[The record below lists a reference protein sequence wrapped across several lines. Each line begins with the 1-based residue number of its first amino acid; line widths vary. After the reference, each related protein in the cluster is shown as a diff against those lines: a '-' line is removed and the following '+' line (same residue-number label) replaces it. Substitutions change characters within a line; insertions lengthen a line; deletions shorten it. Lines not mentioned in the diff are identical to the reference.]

1 MKNKLFYGLFVVYAI
16 MVVFILYVNGVFAG
30 NVASLSNLLINGI
43 FLAVIGVMFVISAAA
58 FLQLNRL
65 TDDLQRVSGV
75 LQTEY
80 KEAGNKNIWASLQ
93 DKKDVFEEENLRT
106 AFAKYRMRV
115 RSSRVGKRYA
125 NTCDIEDYVNE
136 ELLDKVGCSF
146 FNSGISGTMTGLGI
160 LGTFIGLSLGLGS
173 FSGDDIYTI
182 SDNVGPLLSGMKVA
196 FHTSVYGIIFS
207 LIFNF
212 VYRSIMADAYGKL
225 NSFLDVFRQCAMP
238 PAGSGD
244 ENTAAMLVYQAN
256 TANYMKQLL
265 DMAKGQS
272 ELQAAALQQMA
283 EHFLAELEN
292 VTGTQLRGIGDTLQ
306 TVMRAQNMETESS
319 RIVLEAARNLVE
331 SNRKMQDSLDFM
343 LDRQEMFAKELA
355 RQKETLAAACDEIS
369 RDVSN
374 QLYTFEQM
382 KELV

>member
-1 MKNKLFYGLFVVYAI
+1 MLF
-16 MVVFILYVNGVFAG
+16 
-30 NVASLSNLLINGI
+30 
-43 FLAVIGVMFVISAAA
+43 
-58 FLQLNRL
+58 
-65 TDDLQRVSGV
+65 
-75 LQTEY
+75 
-80 KEAGNKNIWASLQ
+80 
-93 DKKDVFEEENLRT
+93 
-106 AFAKYRMRV
+106 
-115 RSSRVGKRYA
+115 RS
-125 NTCDIEDYVNE
+125 
-136 ELLDKVGCSF
+136 
-146 FNSGISGTMTGLGI
+146 
-160 LGTFIGLSLGLGS
+160 
-173 FSGDDIYTI
+173 
-182 SDNVGPLLSGMKVA
+182 GPLLSGMKVA

-306 TVMRAQNMETESS
+306 AVMRAQNMETESS

>member
-256 TANYMKQLL
+256 MANYMKQLL

-306 TVMRAQNMETESS
+306 AVMRAQNMETESS

>member
-306 TVMRAQNMETESS
+306 AVMRAQNMETESS

>member
-1 MKNKLFYGLFVVYAI
+1 MSKCCLGGCRSGIRKGKHMRVIIYTGKG
-16 MVVFILYVNGVFAG
+16 GVG
-30 NVASLSNLLINGI
+30 KTS
-43 FLAVIGVMFVISAAA
+43 MAAA
-58 FLQLNRL
+58 TACNIAESGKKVLIMR
-65 TDDLQRVSGV
+65 TDQ
-75 LQTEY
+75 
-80 KEAGNKNIWASLQ
+80 AH
-93 DKKDVFEEENLRT
+93 
-106 AFAKYRMRV
+106 
-115 RSSRVGKRYA
+115 
-125 NTCDIEDYVNE
+125 
-136 ELLDKVGCSF
+136 
-146 FNSGISGTMTGLGI
+146 
-160 LGTFIGLSLGLGS
+160 SLGDS
-173 FSGDDIYTI
+173 FDIAIGKELTRITDHLYAVEIDT
-182 SDNVGPLLSGMKVA
+182 
-196 FHTSVYGIIFS
+196 VYEGEKS
-207 LIFNF
+207 WGHL
-212 VYRSIMADAYGKL
+212 K
-225 NSFLDVFRQCAMP
+225 
-238 PAGSGD
+238 
-244 ENTAAMLVYQAN
+244 
-256 TANYMKQLL
+256 NYMKQLL

-306 TVMRAQNMETESS
+306 AVMRAQNMETESS

>member
-93 DKKDVFEEENLRT
+93 DKKDVFEDENLRT

-306 TVMRAQNMETESS
+306 AVMRAQNMETESS